1 VTEYEIRVRRRR
13 TWWIVVLGLAL
24 LIVVIVF
31 VTRPGPA
38 ASNGDSISIS
48 LKAVPAIRSVTVSPG
63 KASFSNC
70 TGGSAGDDTA
80 STSDALGY
88 PNGHCWVG
96 TPGAGGSFPIRI
108 TYGGPPGRVFV
119 DGANAV
125 PSAGG
130 GRWGLCNASAACAGP
145 GGAPGTDQY
154 MVKNFG
160 TDTNSSTGLTG
171 SFTCDQEFSPRG
183 CSATQGQSQQEG
195 VELIGPESSGN
206 TSTSWTVTVTWAA
219 APPP

>member
-1 VTEYEIRVRRRR
+1 MTEYEIRVRRRR
-13 TWWIVVLGLAL
+13 TWGIAVLGLAL
-24 LIVVIVF
+24 LIVVIAF

-48 LKAVPAIRSVTVSPG
+48 LKAVPSIRSVTVSPG

-70 TGGSAGDDTA
+70 TGGKADADTA
-80 STSDALGY
+80 STSNALGY

-96 TPGAGGSFPIRI
+96 TPVAGGSFPITI

-130 GRWGLCNASAACAGP
+130 GQWGLCNASVACTGP
-145 GGAPGTDQY
+145 GGAPGADQY

-160 TDTNSSTGLTG
+160 TDTNNSTGLTG
-171 SFTCDQEFSPRG
+171 SFTCDHEFSPRG
-183 CSATQGQSQQEG
+183 CSATEGQSQKEG
-195 VELIGPESSGN
+195 VELIGPQSSGN
-206 TSTSWTVTVTWAA
+206 TSTSWTVTVTWGA